1 MLHED
6 WTFISSVYY
15 GVTAMSTGGLQTPN
29 ARSAFSMLFTGIY
42 VLIGVPL
49 YVVILCVCVCVCIT
63 RKSFKHQHSNRYGC
77 CLGIF
82 ANALVQKA
90 ADRREE
96 EKLNAKISK
105 EEFKFVQMIN
115 QKKHGPKGDDDDDD
129 DDEAEPIDKYQFFE
143 MELLRAGVVDL
154 DFLEQVEE
162 TFDRFD
168 VDKSGSVS
176 WLEMV
181 AYNAFAAVDLD
192 DSGEIDY
199 DEFVNLMNN
208 MGILQRV
215 MKEEHDL
222 TDEKFIKQVFAACN
236 TDNDGN
242 DNISRVE
249 FGKFIEAVSS
259 GKGELDKFLA
269 HPGKYVSP
277 SKRKKGSPKSSF
289 KTQS

>member
-1 MLHED
+1 
-6 WTFISSVYY
+6 
-15 GVTAMSTGGLQTPN
+15 MSTGGLQTPN
-29 ARSAFSMLFTGIY
+29 GRSTFSMLFTGLY

-49 YVVILCVCVCVCIT
+49 Y
-63 RKSFKHQHSNRYGC
+63 GC

-82 ANALVQKA
+82 ADALVQKA
-90 ADRREE
+90 ANRREE

-115 QKKHGPKGDDDDDD
+115 AKKHGASKDDDNDDED
-129 DDEAEPIDKYQFFE
+129 DEEAEPIDKYQFFE

-154 DFLEQVEE
+154 DYLEQVEE
-162 TFDRFD
+162 TFNQFD

-181 AYNAFAAVDLD
+181 AYNAFGSVDID
-192 DSGEIDY
+192 GSGELEY
-199 DEFVNLMNN
+199 DEFVSLMKN
-208 MGILQRV
+208 MDIMQRV
-215 MKEEHDL
+215 LKGEHDL
-222 TDEKFIKQVFAACN
+222 TDEKFIKNVFDACN

-249 FGKFIEAVSS
+249 FGKFVEAISS
-259 GKGELDKFLA
+259 GKDELEKFLA

-277 SKRKKGSPKSSF
+277 SKIKKRSPKASF
-289 KTQS
+289 KTQG

>member
-29 ARSAFSMLFTGIY
+29 GRSAFSMMFTGIY

-49 YVVILCVCVCVCIT
+49 YVVFYYSVASTSTPTLKPT
-63 RKSFKHQHSNRYGC
+63 HRYGC

-181 AYNAFAAVDLD
+181 AYNAFGAVDVD

-199 DEFVNLMNN
+199 NEFVNLMNN
-208 MGILQRV
+208 MDILQRV
-215 MKEEHDL
+215 LKEEHDL
-222 TDEKFIKQVFAACN
+222 KDEKFIKQVFTACN

-242 DNISRVE
+242 DNISRLE

-269 HPGKYVSP
+269 APGKYVSP
-277 SKRKKGSPKSSF
+277 SKRKKRSPKASF
-289 KTQS
+289 KTKS